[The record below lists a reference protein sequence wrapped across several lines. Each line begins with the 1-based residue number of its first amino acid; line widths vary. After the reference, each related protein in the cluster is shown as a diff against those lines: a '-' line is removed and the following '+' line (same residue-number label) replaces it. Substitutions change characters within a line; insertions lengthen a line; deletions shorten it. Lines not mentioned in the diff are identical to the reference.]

1 MNIDSK
7 QVNKMINRSIFKM
20 AGSCDV
26 NGDLVNNVDNST
38 KSLLQEMETV
48 FDNFKNGTA
57 TCYIKTG
64 AKDKKFLCV
73 EVQADIG
80 EQQYEFKY
88 SL

>member
-20 AGSCDV
+20 AGSCEISE
-26 NGDLVNNVDNST
+26 DLVNNIDNST

-48 FDNFKNGTA
+48 FDNFKNGTV
-57 TCYIKTG
+57 TSYIKNG
-64 AKDKKFLCV
+64 AKDKKILCV
-73 EVQADIG
+73 EVQADID